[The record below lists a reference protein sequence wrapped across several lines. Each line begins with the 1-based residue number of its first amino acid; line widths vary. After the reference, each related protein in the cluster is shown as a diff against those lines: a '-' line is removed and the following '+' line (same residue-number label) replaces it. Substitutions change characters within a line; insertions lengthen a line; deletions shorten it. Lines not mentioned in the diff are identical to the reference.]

1 MEEIAEVYGRSL
13 FEVASEH
20 DKTDEIR
27 EQLGQVADALDAKR
41 DLAIF
46 FFSPYFSTQEKKD
59 GLVKLLDGADE
70 TLVNFL
76 ELLIEKHRMPAI
88 FRIRQRFEVLWQE
101 ENQVLPVQITSAI
114 QLSDDTVRSIG
125 DRIGERTGRK
135 VELTRSVDPDILGG
149 LVLQVGNSVLD
160 ASIRNRLENL
170 RKQVA
175 RGTA

>member
-20 DKTDEIR
+20 DITDEIR
-27 EQLGQVADALDAKR
+27 EQLGQFADALDENR
-41 DLAIF
+41 DLAVY

-59 GLVKLLDGADE
+59 GLRKLLDGADD

-88 FRIRQRFEVLWQE
+88 FRIRRSYDSLWEHVHQI
-101 ENQVLPVQITSAI
+101 LPVQIATAI
-114 QLSDDTVRSIG
+114 ELDEGVAKRL
-125 DRIGERTGRK
+125 GEQIEKTTGQK
-135 VELTRSVDPDILGG
+135 IELTASVDPEILGG
-149 LVLQVGNSVLD
+149 IVLRVGNSILD

-170 RKQVA
+170 RKAVA
-175 RGTA
+175 RGAA